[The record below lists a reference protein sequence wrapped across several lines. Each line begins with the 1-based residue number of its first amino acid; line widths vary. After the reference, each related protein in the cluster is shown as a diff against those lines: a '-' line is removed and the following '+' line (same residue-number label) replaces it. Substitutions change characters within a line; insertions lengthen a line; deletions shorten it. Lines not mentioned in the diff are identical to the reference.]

1 MTTIRVQVPATSANC
16 GPGFDC
22 LGLALNLY
30 NIFEFTPDANAT
42 SFSYTFHGYGADL
55 LEREDPKKN
64 LIGIAI
70 EQVFAKA
77 QEPIQYGHITSETLI
92 PPSRGLG
99 SSSTA
104 IVGGLLLAN
113 NLVNNPL
120 SKEELLIIANRMEGH
135 PDNVA
140 PAIFGNL
147 CCATGLKDKVL
158 NTVIPVPESLH
169 FAVVVPEVLVST
181 EYARSVLPNH
191 VPFKEAVQNV
201 SHASL
206 FVTSLITN
214 QLDNLAVALED
225 NLHVPYRK
233 TLIPHCDKVFSAAK
247 AAGAYG
253 ATISGSGSTLIA
265 YTDKAHVQTVA
276 DAMGQIFDFHGI
288 ENKVYVLEA
297 DTEGATTIQNVV

>member
-1 MTTIRVQVPATSANC
+1 MERIRVQVPATSANC

-30 NIFEFTPDANAT
+30 NIFTFEAEPKSNRFT
-42 SFSYTFHGYGADL
+42 YTFTGFGADL
-55 LEREDPKKN
+55 LEKEDPKTN
-64 LIGIAI
+64 LIGIAM

-77 QEPIQYGHITSETLI
+77 QEPIQYGHITSDTLI

-113 NLVNNPL
+113 ELISKPL
-120 SKEELLIIANRMEGH
+120 TKEELLVIANRMEGH

-140 PAIFGNL
+140 PAIYGNL
-147 CCATGLKDKVL
+147 CCATGLKDRVL
-158 NTVIPVPESLH
+158 NTVIPVPETLH

-206 FVTSLITN
+206 FVTSLITK
-214 QLDNLAVALED
+214 QLNNLTVALED

-233 TLIPHCDKVFSAAK
+233 TLIPHCDEVFTVAK
-247 AAGAYG
+247 EKGAYG

-265 YTDKAHVQTVA
+265 YADKAHVEAVA
-276 DAMGQIFDFHGI
+276 AAMGQVFTDHGI
-288 ENKVYVLEA
+288 ANKTYTLEA
-297 DTEGATTIQNVV
+297 DTVGASRV

>member
-1 MTTIRVQVPATSANC
+1 MNTIHVQVPATSANC

-30 NIFEFTPDANAT
+30 NIFSFTPNSDTKEFT
-42 SFSYTFHGYGADL
+42 YTFTGYGAEL
-55 LEREDPKKN
+55 LEQEDPKTN

-77 QEPIQYGHITSETLI
+77 QEPIQYGHITSDTLI

-113 NLVNNPL
+113 QLVSTPL
-120 SKEELLIIANRMEGH
+120 SKEELLVIANRMEGH

-140 PAIFGNL
+140 PAIYGNL
-147 CCATGLKDKVL
+147 CCATGLKDRVL
-158 NTVIPVPESLH
+158 NTVIPVPETLC

-214 QLDNLAVALED
+214 QLDNLSVALED

-233 TLIPHCDKVFSAAK
+233 TLIPYCDEVFTAAK
-247 AAGAYG
+247 ATGAYG

-265 YTDKAHVQTVA
+265 YADKEHVKNVA
-276 DAMGQIFDFHGI
+276 DAMGQVFSLHGI
-288 ENKVYVLEA
+288 DNKVYILVA
-297 DTEGATTIQNVV
+297 DTKGATTI

>member
-1 MTTIRVQVPATSANC
+1 MNTVRVQVPATSANC

-22 LGLALNLY
+22 LGLALKLY
-30 NIFEFTPDANAT
+30 NIFSFTPDVKAT
-42 SFSYTFHGYGADL
+42 EYTYTFEGFGADIL
-55 LEREDPKKN
+55 RAEDPKNN
-64 LIGIAI
+64 LIGFAMD
-70 EQVFAKA
+70 QVFATV
-77 QEPIQYGHITSETLI
+77 QEPIQYGHIMSETLI

-113 NLVNNPL
+113 ALVNHPL
-120 SKEELLIIANRMEGH
+120 SKEELLVIANRMEGH

-147 CCATGLKDKVL
+147 CCATGLKTKVL
-158 NTVIPVPESLH
+158 NTVISIPSELH
-169 FAVVVPEVLVST
+169 FAVVVPEVMVST

-206 FVTSLITN
+206 FVTSLITH
-214 QLDNLAVALED
+214 QLSNLSVALDD

-233 TLIPHCDKVFSAAK
+233 TLIPHCDVAFEAAK

-265 YTDKAHVQTVA
+265 YVDKAQVQAVA
-276 DAMGQIFDFHGI
+276 DAMGAVFTSNGI
-288 ENKVYVLEA
+288 ENRTYCLEA
-297 DTEGATTIQNVV
+297 DSKGASII

>member
-42 SFSYTFHGYGADL
+42 SFSYT
-55 LEREDPKKN
+55 
-64 LIGIAI
+64 I

-77 QEPIQYGHITSETLI
+77 QEPIQYGHINSETLI

-113 NLVNNPL
+113 NLVNKPL

-233 TLIPHCDKVFSAAK
+233 VFSAAK

-297 DTEGATTIQNVV
+297 DTAGATTIQNVV

>member
-1 MTTIRVQVPATSANC
+1 
-16 GPGFDC
+16 
-22 LGLALNLY
+22 
-30 NIFEFTPDANAT
+30 
-42 SFSYTFHGYGADL
+42 
-55 LEREDPKKN
+55 
-64 LIGIAI
+64 
-70 EQVFAKA
+70 
-77 QEPIQYGHITSETLI
+77 
-92 PPSRGLG
+92 
-99 SSSTA
+99 
-104 IVGGLLLAN
+104 
-113 NLVNNPL
+113 
-120 SKEELLIIANRMEGH
+120 MEGH

-169 FAVVVPEVLVST
+169 FAVAVPEVLVFT

-214 QLDNLAVALED
+214 QLIILRLPWRIIPCTVS
-225 NLHVPYRK
+225 K

-253 ATISGSGSTLIA
+253 
-265 YTDKAHVQTVA
+265 
-276 DAMGQIFDFHGI
+276 
-288 ENKVYVLEA
+288 
-297 DTEGATTIQNVV
+297 QNYQWIWFYLDCIYR